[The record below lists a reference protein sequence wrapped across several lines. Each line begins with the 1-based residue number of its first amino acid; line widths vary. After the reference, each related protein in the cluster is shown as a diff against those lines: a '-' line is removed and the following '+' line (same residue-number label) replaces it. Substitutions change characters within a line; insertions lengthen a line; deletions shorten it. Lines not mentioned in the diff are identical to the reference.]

1 GLITPSL
8 DEMVS
13 VAKEMSRREID
24 MPLLIGGATTSRVH
38 TAVKVAPTFNQS
50 VVHVRDASRA
60 VGVVSKLVD
69 PVARAKYKKENDRV
83 QQKLRDLHE
92 ARQEKPLRT
101 YRNALANRP
110 EVAFGP
116 DEVSKPSFIGQ
127 KKLVEFDLKEIVP
140 FIDWTFFFSAWE
152 LNGRFPAILK
162 HPKMGEA
169 ATELYEN
176 GRALLDR
183 IVNEKL
189 LTAQAVY
196 GFWPANSDGDDIV
209 LYANES
215 RNEEL
220 HRFPMLRQQ
229 EDLAQ
234 GKFNRSL
241 ADYIAPKDSGV
252 EDYLGAFAVTAGLG
266 TEALVDAFKAE
277 LDDYN
282 AIMVQ
287 ALADRLAEAFAEYLH
302 ARAREDWGI
311 APSAGES
318 KEDLVKENYRGIRPA
333 FGYPACPDHSAKQTL
348 FKLLDATEIG
358 LELTESCAISPAAS
372 VSGLYFGH
380 PATKYFTVGRLDRDQ
395 MRSYA
400 KRQGVELKVVE
411 KWLAPNLAY
420 DPEEVA

>member
-1 GLITPSL
+1 
-8 DEMVS
+8 
-13 VAKEMSRREID
+13 
-24 MPLLIGGATTSRVH
+24 
-38 TAVKVAPTFNQS
+38 
-50 VVHVRDASRA
+50 
-60 VGVVSKLVD
+60 
-69 PVARAKYKKENDRV
+69 
-83 QQKLRDLHE
+83 
-92 ARQEKPLRT
+92 
-101 YRNALANRP
+101 
-110 EVAFGP
+110 
-116 DEVSKPSFIGQ
+116 
-127 KKLVEFDLKEIVP
+127 
-140 FIDWTFFFSAWE
+140 
-152 LNGRFPAILK
+152 
-162 HPKMGEA
+162 
-169 ATELYEN
+169 
-176 GRALLDR
+176 
-183 IVNEKL
+183 
-189 LTAQAVY
+189 
-196 GFWPANSDGDDIV
+196 
-209 LYANES
+209 
-215 RNEEL
+215 
-220 HRFPMLRQQ
+220 MLRQQ

-241 ADYIAPKDSGV
+241 ADYVAPKDSGV
-252 EDYLGAFAVTAGLG
+252 EDYLGAFAVTTGLG
-266 TEALVDAFKAE
+266 TETLVDAFKAE

-287 ALADRLAEAFAEYLH
+287 AFADRLAEAFAEYLH
-302 ARAREDWGI
+302 ARARKDWGI

-318 KEDLVKENYRGIRPA
+318 KEDLVNEKYRGIRPA